1 MTMRVMPLTDT
12 LGAEITGIDLTQPL
26 DEAQKREAYRLFVD
40 NAVIVF
46 RDQHFTPQEF
56 AAAAQIF
63 GEIIPE
69 QFPNYRIPE
78 FPIVSFLSN
87 SDLEKTGK
95 RRAVRGEGF
104 HTDHSNYEAPPKAT
118 ILYGIDIPK
127 SGGDTEFVS
136 VQAAY
141 DELSDEVKQRIAGLR
156 AIHAYKSQR
165 DRYKSTALSPETLAK
180 TPRAMHPL
188 ARLNPD
194 NNRVGLYLC
203 PGRVT
208 GIDGMDED
216 EAFSLLDELYAH
228 ATRDKHLYRHKW
240 RKGDMVLWD
249 NRSVLH
255 QATTDYDME
264 ERRYLYRVLLKGEVP
279 LPAPRRAA

>member
-1 MTMRVMPLTDT
+1 MTMQVRPLTDT
-12 LGAEITGIDLTQPL
+12 LGAEITGVDLTRPL
-26 DEAQKREAYRLFVD
+26 DEAQKRELYKLFVD
-40 NAVIVF
+40 NAVVVF
-46 RDQHFTPQEF
+46 RDQHFTPQQF
-56 AAAAQIF
+56 AAAAEIF

-69 QFPNYRIPE
+69 QFPNYRLPE
-78 FPIVSFLSN
+78 FPKVSFLSN

-127 SGGDTEFVS
+127 TGGDTEFVS

-156 AIHAYKSQR
+156 VIHAYKSQR
-165 DRYKSTALSPETLAK
+165 DKYKSTALSAEALAK
-180 TPRAMHPL
+180 TPRALHPL

-194 NNRVGLYLC
+194 NGRVGLYVN
-203 PGRVT
+203 PGRAT
-208 GIDGMDED
+208 GIEGMEED
-216 EAFSLLDELYAH
+216 EAFDLMDKLYAH
-228 ATRDKHLYRHKW
+228 AIRGRHLYRHKW
-240 RKGDMVLWD
+240 RNGDMVLWD

-279 LPAPRRAA
+279 LPARRSAA

>member
-1 MTMRVMPLTDT
+1 MTMQVRPLTDT
-12 LGAEITGIDLTQPL
+12 LGAEIIGVDLAQPL
-26 DEAQKREAYRLFVD
+26 DDVHKRELYRLFVD
-40 NAVIVF
+40 NAVVVF
-46 RDQHFTPQEF
+46 RDQHFTPQQF
-56 AAAAQIF
+56 AAAAEIF

-69 QFPNYRIPE
+69 QFPNYRLPE
-78 FPIVSFLSN
+78 FPTVSFLSN

-95 RRAVRGEGF
+95 KRAVRGEGF

-118 ILYGIDIPK
+118 ILYGIDIPT

-141 DELSDEVKQRIAGLR
+141 DDLSAQTKQLIAGLR
-156 AIHAYKSQR
+156 ATHAYKSQR
-165 DRYKSTALSPETLAK
+165 DQHKSTVLSADALAK
-180 TPRAMHPL
+180 TPSARHPL
-188 ARLNPD
+188 ARFNPD
-194 NNRVGLYLC
+194 NGRLGLFVN

-208 GIDGMDED
+208 GIDGMEED
-216 EAFSLLDELYAH
+216 AAFDLMDKLYAH
-228 ATRDKHLYRHKW
+228 ATRGRHLYRHVW

-279 LPAPRRAA
+279 LPAPRQAA

>member
-1 MTMRVMPLTDT
+1 MTMQVKPLTDT
-12 LGAEITGIDLTQPL
+12 LAAEITGVDLTQTL
-26 DEAQKREAYRLFVD
+26 DDAQKRELYRLFVD
-40 NAVIVF
+40 NAVVVF
-46 RDQHFTPQEF
+46 RDQHFTPQQF

-69 QFPNYRIPE
+69 QFPNYRLPE
-78 FPIVSFLSN
+78 FPTVSFLSN

-104 HTDHSNYEAPPKAT
+104 HTDHSNYDAPPKAT

-141 DELSDEVKQRIAGLR
+141 DELRDDIKRRIAGLR

-165 DRYKSTALSPETLAK
+165 DPHKSTVLSAEALAK
-180 TPRAMHPL
+180 TPCALHPL

-194 NNRVGLYLC
+194 NNRVGLYLS

-208 GIDGMDED
+208 GIEGMDED
-216 EAFSLLDELYAH
+216 EAFDLMDKLFVH
-228 ATRDKHLYRHKW
+228 ATRDKQVYRHKW
-240 RKGDMVLWD
+240 RKGDMLLWD

-279 LPAPRRAA
+279 LPASA